1 MIHRDG
7 ELACDSMRSIVC
19 KGARDIIE
27 WINGIDNR
35 LDRFGFDLSAKGCEV
50 TCVRRNKDCVARLLA
65 KWIEQRTETGAKQFN
80 DIDVRAAR
88 FELMT
93 DCAKAAMTN
102 DVKPHVKLIIARQ
115 EVTALVVD
123 YMIATE
129 LISQPFIRPAADAGH
144 VSTKGF
150 G

>member
-7 ELACDSMRSIVC
+7 ELAYDSMRSIVC
-19 KGARDIIE
+19 KGARDVIE

-35 LDRFGFDLSAKGCEV
+35 LDRFGFDLSAKGGEV
-50 TCVRRNKDCVARLLA
+50 ACVRRNKDCVARLLS
-65 KWIEQRTETGAKQFN
+65 KWIEQRTETGAEQFY
-80 DIDVRAAR
+80 DVDVRAAR

-93 DCAKAAMTN
+93 DCAKVAMTH

-123 YMIATE
+123 YMIAAE
-129 LISQPFIRPAADAGH
+129 LISQPFIRPAADASH